1 MIKGLTT
8 QHSRSL
14 SWFLEQKTTILPIIL
29 LVCEIAFFAAVNP
42 NFLRPEN
49 FVAIGDEMAL
59 ILPLALAGTFIIMM
73 GSFDLSITSI
83 LALSG
88 ITVALYY
95 PRLGFTGIYLGIIV
109 GLVLGIAN
117 GLIFVYAQI
126 PSFIVTI
133 GTMVTYQGIAL
144 ILMNGGQSIQ
154 IYTPAFRAIS
164 TSKVGGVDFMI
175 IWSLAILLVSY
186 YVLSR
191 TKFGRQTYAV
201 GANIEAARRAGI
213 DIRKQRII
221 GFAISGLI
229 CGLAGVI
236 YVTYSSQANPGM
248 GSNLLLPAVAAMVV
262 GGNPITGGVGGA
274 HRTLLGA
281 IVLSILTNGLVILVI
296 PINVQTI
303 IFGIVVVL
311 TIAATLDRQRVKL
324 IR

>member
-1 MIKGLTT
+1 M
-8 QHSRSL
+8 R
-14 SWFLEQKTTILPIIL
+14 QKTTILPITF
-29 LVCEIAFFAAVNP
+29 LVCEIGFFQSLNS
-42 NFLRPEN
+42 NFLRLEN
-49 FVAIGDEMAL
+49 LVAIGDQMAL
-59 ILPLALAGTFIIMM
+59 VLPLALAGTFVIMM

-88 ITVALYY
+88 VTVALSY
-95 PRLGFTGIYLGIIV
+95 PTLGLTGIFLGVAV
-109 GLVLGIAN
+109 GLVLGITN
-117 GLIFVYAQI
+117 GLVFVIGQI

-154 IYTPAFRAIS
+154 IYTPEFRAVS
-164 TSKVGGVDFMI
+164 TSKVGGVDAMI
-175 IWSLAILLVSY
+175 IWSLVILVVSY

-201 GANIEAARRAGI
+201 GANIEAARKAGI
-213 DIRKQRII
+213 DIRRQRILS
-221 GFAISGLI
+221 FAISGVI

-236 YVTYSSQANPGM
+236 YVTYSSQASPGM

-274 HRTLLGA
+274 HRTFLGA
-281 IVLSILTNGLVILVI
+281 IILSVLSNGLIILVI
-296 PINVQTI
+296 PINIQTI
-303 IFGIVVVL
+303 IYGVVVVL
-311 TIAATLDRQRVKL
+311 TIAATLDRERVKL